1 MANTSD
7 LEGQSLVEIAEYHND
22 VVDALTFFMRAL
34 LQQRN
39 PRFLGFSSSEIN
51 DFLRSRIE
59 ETELRS
65 SLAILAA
72 MEAAIRVD
80 YQLRVKQRSKDPLS
94 REFRAIYKKRQERAR
109 FDEDLLEHWVRHHP
123 TLSNLIRELRAAL
136 HFRHWLAHGR
146 YWRRPAHG
154 RFDYVSLYN
163 LAEATFVQFP
173 LYRN

>member
-1 MANTSD
+1 MASTSG

-22 VVDALTFFMRAL
+22 AVDALTFFMRSLL
-34 LQQRN
+34 LQN
-39 PRFLGFSSSEIN
+39 DPRFLGYSPSEFN

-72 MEAAIRVD
+72 LEAAVRID
-80 YQLRVKQRSKDPLS
+80 YQLRTKQRHKDALS

-109 FDEDLLEHWVRHHP
+109 FDEDLLEPWVRHYP
-123 TLSNLIRELRAAL
+123 SFKILARELRAAL

-146 YWRRPAHG
+146 YWKRPTHG
-154 RFDYVSLYN
+154 RFDYPSLYR
-163 LAEATFVQFP
+163 LAELMLVQLP